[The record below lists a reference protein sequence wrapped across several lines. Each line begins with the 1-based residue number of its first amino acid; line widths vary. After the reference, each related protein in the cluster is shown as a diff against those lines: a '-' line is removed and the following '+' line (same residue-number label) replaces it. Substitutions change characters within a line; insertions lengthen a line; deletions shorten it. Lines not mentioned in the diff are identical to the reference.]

1 MCTVALDEQKKS
13 VTVVEK
19 LTSVGS
25 YNIVRT
31 MFEQ

>member
-1 MCTVALDEQKKS
+1 MCTVALDEKKS